1 MGDACEMLVAGEL
14 TLAGNPAALMPKH
27 WRSYDLSVEK
37 KGVDAPLRVSVKA
50 RTFKKGRD
58 AYVEYNI
65 KDEIF
70 DWLAIVLLPG
80 GDQQNRRYFV
90 VPRSGADARF
100 HRYAAETKNHDKT
113 GVQVDE
119 IARALDEFENNFQ
132 LSETGKPKSD

>member
-1 MGDACEMLVAGEL
+1 MGDACEMLIAGEL

-27 WRSYDLSVEK
+27 WRSYDLVVER
-37 KGVDAPLRVSVKA
+37 KGVDAPQRISVKS

-80 GDQQNRRYFV
+80 DGQVGRRYFV
-90 VPRSGADARF
+90 VPRSVADARF
-100 HRYAAETKNHDKT
+100 HSYGPETKNHDKT

-119 IARALDEFENNFQ
+119 IARVLHEFENNFT
-132 LSETGKPKSD
+132 LSKAGQTKLD